1 MATMRRL
8 AYLFPAFPVLHQTFT
23 LFEVVG
29 LKRRGYDI
37 CLFSLRPGS
46 GGLQQKEA
54 EPLVTETEYCPSLL
68 SRAMLVEFFR
78 ALRRRPGDVAR
89 MFGAVISAW
98 RERHPGA
105 SDHSEAPAATTLS
118 LGERVLAVYHHNAW
132 VYLAKSLV
140 LVPYAIWL
148 GERLRARRIHHVHAH
163 WATYPVTTAYLVK
176 KWAGIPYSFTAHA
189 YDIYMIDRMLPAKV
203 REAEFVVTCA
213 RTNRDYLAGACSPE
227 DAERIHV
234 NYHGADLTRFSPV
247 RHQRS
252 ERFRVMSCGWLKEY
266 KGFHYLLD
274 ALAILVERGLDVT
287 LDLAGDGP
295 QKAFLEHRAEA
306 LGIRDRVTLHG
317 FVGHERLAEL
327 YRTCDAFALPS
338 IVMGSYGR
346 QDVIP
351 NVLAEAMAVGVPVV
365 GSRIGGVPELIDDGE
380 SGLLVQERDAVGL
393 ADALER
399 IWEDRGLASRLSAK
413 GREKVERIWN
423 REKNLTELAAL
434 INVHVADG
442 RSGLAA

>member
-1 MATMRRL
+1 MRRL

-29 LKRRGYDI
+29 LQKRGYDL
-37 CLFSLRPGS
+37 CLFSLRTGS
-46 GGLQQKEA
+46 GQLQQREGA
-54 EPLVTETEYCPSLL
+54 ALVAQTEYCPRLASP
-68 SRAMLVEFFR
+68 AMLGPFFS
-78 ALRRRPGDVAR
+78 AIRRRPRDVVGLFA
-89 MFGAVISAW
+89 AVVSAW
-98 RERHPGA
+98 KERHPGA
-105 SDHSEAPAATTLS
+105 RDHSAAPPATTLS
-118 LGERVLAVYHHNAW
+118 FGERMLAIYHHNAW

-148 GERLRARRIHHVHAH
+148 SERLRARGIHHVHAH

-176 KWAGIPYSFTAHA
+176 KWSGIPFSFTAHA

-213 RTNRDYLAGACSPE
+213 KTNRDYLAAGAPTE
-227 DAERIHV
+227 IATRIHV
-234 NYHGADLTRFSPV
+234 NYHGTDLARFSPQ
-247 RHQRS
+247 RHPRS
-252 ERFRVMSCGWLKEY
+252 GRYRVMSCGWLKEY

-274 ALAILVERGLDVT
+274 ALASLVERGIDAT

-295 QKAFLEHRAEA
+295 QKAYLERKAA
-306 LGIRDRVTLHG
+306 DLGIAERVTFHG
-317 FVGHERLAEL
+317 FLDHDRLAEL
-327 YRTCDAFALPS
+327 YRGADAFALPS

-365 GSRIGGVPELIDDGE
+365 GSRIGGVPELIEDGE
-380 SGLLVQERDAVGL
+380 SGLLVPERDATAL

-399 IWEDRGLASRLSAK
+399 IWEDRAFAQRMSAK
-413 GREKVERIWN
+413 GRERVERVWS
-423 REKNLTELAAL
+423 RDRNLADLAGL
-434 INVHVADG
+434 IDAHVRAD

>member
-1 MATMRRL
+1 MRRL

-46 GGLQQKEA
+46 GGPQQVEA
-54 EPLVTETEYCPSLL
+54 EPLVAETEYSPSLL
-68 SRAMLVEFFR
+68 SSAMLASFFR
-78 ALRRRPGDVAR
+78 ALRCRPGDVLR
-89 MFGAVISAW
+89 LFVAVIAAW

-105 SDHSEAPAATTLS
+105 TDHSGAPPATTLS
-118 LGERVLAVYHHNAW
+118 FGERILAVYHHNAW

-148 GERLRARRIHHVHAH
+148 GDRLRDRGIHHVHAH
-163 WATYPVTTAYLVK
+163 WATYPVTAVYLVK
-176 KWAGIPYSFTAHA
+176 KWSGIPYSFTAHA

-213 RTNRDYLAGACSPE
+213 RTNRDYLAAACSPE
-227 DAERIHV
+227 VAQRIHV
-234 NYHGADLTRFSPV
+234 NYHGADLARFSPL
-247 RHQRS
+247 RHQRG
-252 ERFRVMSCGWLKEY
+252 ERYRMMSCGWLKEY

-274 ALAILVERGLDVT
+274 ALAILVERGIDAT

-295 QKAFLEHRAEA
+295 QRAFLERKADV
-306 LGIRDRVTLHG
+306 LGISDRVTFHG
-317 FVGHERLAEL
+317 FVDHERLAEL
-327 YRTCDAFALPS
+327 YRASDAFALPS

-351 NVLAEAMAVGVPVV
+351 NVLAEAMAVGLPVV

-380 SGLLVQERDAVGL
+380 SGLIVPERDAVAL

-399 IWEDRGLASRLSAK
+399 IWDDRALASRLSAK

-423 REKNLTELAAL
+423 REKNLTELASL
-434 INVHVADG
+434 INDHVTDSK
-442 RSGLAA
+442 SGLAA